1 MAGKIKDMS
10 KVKQMLRLHQNGVSN
25 RQIAAELSVN
35 KETVNRY
42 IKRAKHDHLTIEE
55 LLKLEDPVLQ
65 HRMTGGN
72 PAYPDNRFEELKG
85 KLSYFEEELK
95 RKHVILQTL
104 WEEYIAENPN
114 GYSLTQFRYHYRQHT
129 KAKRKTPSSILK
141 DLYVTGEK
149 LEEMTYREILDNGKE
164 WKAEQEKIEAEQ
176 KALAEKAK
184 KEEEARIKRL
194 TESVLVSCYSK
205 SFAEYDYQ
213 EYITYKFVIQN
224 KSDKGIR
231 AVKGSISFTNLFD
244 NEIKSLSFVYDQPI
258 AAGKEVTWNAQ
269 TDYNQFMDDDVA
281 LKNKDL
287 KDLKVVWKPE
297 KIIFEGG
304 TTLE

>member
-1 MAGKIKDMS
+1 MKKTLLFISLIGLLWSCSSPLERKFSEETSEKDIKEIKSELDSTELMLLAGSMIRL
-10 KVKQMLRLHQNGVSN
+10 QM
-25 RQIAAELSVN
+25 
-35 KETVNRY
+35 
-42 IKRAKHDHLTIEE
+42 
-55 LLKLEDPVLQ
+55 
-65 HRMTGGN
+65 
-72 PAYPDNRFEELKG
+72 
-85 KLSYFEEELK
+85 
-95 RKHVILQTL
+95 
-104 WEEYIAENPN
+104 
-114 GYSLTQFRYHYRQHT
+114 
-129 KAKRKTPSSILK
+129 
-141 DLYVTGEK
+141 TGEK

-184 KEEEARIKRL
+184 KEEEARIKKL

-244 NEIKSLSFVYDQPI
+244 DEIKSLSFVYDQPI

-297 KIIFEGG
+297 KVIFEDG